1 MTDDKP
7 TAPRPI
13 PDMPENELKQLA
25 IDMAQGN
32 VFTSL
37 HLPPV
42 ETEDDA
48 RDHVHMVRS
57 IFMPI
62 GLGGIGDI
70 DIKTLG
76 FFWERLDKAGPRSI
90 NGYPMFFSVRVVND
104 KQAQWVIRKVSE
116 IRNATNEVFED
127 PEIEPEDD

>member
-1 MTDDKP
+1 MTDEP
-7 TAPRPI
+7 TEYRPVPDI
-13 PDMPENELKQLA
+13 PEPDLKRLA
-25 IDMAQGN
+25 IGMAQGT

-42 ETEDDA
+42 TDEETMREHA
-48 RDHVHMVRS
+48 QLVRS

-62 GLGGIGDI
+62 GLGGLGDI

-76 FFWERLDKAGPRSI
+76 FFWERFDKAGPRSV
-90 NGYPMFFSVRVVND
+90 NGYPVFFSVNLVNAEQAKWVV
-104 KQAQWVIRKVSE
+104 RKYEE
-116 IRNATNEVFED
+116 IRRATDEVFED